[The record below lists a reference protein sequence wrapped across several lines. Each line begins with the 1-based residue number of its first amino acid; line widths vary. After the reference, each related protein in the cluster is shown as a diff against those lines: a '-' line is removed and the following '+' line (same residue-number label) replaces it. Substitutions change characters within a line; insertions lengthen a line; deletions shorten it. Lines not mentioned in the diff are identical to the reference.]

1 MSVSQRSLNLGKLS
15 ALALLAALAC
25 TPALAQPAAPDA
37 TQQLAL
43 ARLHPK
49 VVAGDSW
56 IVTETTALQSLRL
69 EEGGAVAAAPGKSLT
84 MTVDGV
90 ETGLKPGHYRGNIVL
105 TVTDRHPVQFD
116 PSHTH
121 HFRQALML
129 DASGVVANKSVAAT
143 TGPVQLKDGV
153 LSGLKIRSKGENF
166 NGLLVTGGQY
176 LVKDLDL
183 ELDGNGGNDFA
194 GFGAGVM
201 SDGKQTRLVLDKARI
216 RARGVVRTA
225 VVCHNGSQLIVKN
238 SDISARNGTL
248 PPDYIS
254 NVTPGEMKDAPWML
268 GIKGTNR
275 ATNVLGDDTQCTYI
289 GSRLVAEGWGVLSV
303 DNSRRIKLTAINSQ
317 IEVGGDSGYG
327 SYAIGDSTN
336 AFYGSTIKAP
346 SMGMIVTGG
355 HAIFAASTAD
365 NVARLDKDLKL
376 GLSPAERAALT
387 PAQTKVESARY
398 GVMLW
403 GDGGTVTVRDG
414 TVFDTGEATFL
425 NKGSVA
431 RFDIDGSRGAQL
443 NSRNGVLLQL
453 MDNDDPGPQMT
464 AGLLANT
471 GVWRDP
477 TTPVKKIEG
486 YDLGAEHDTDTV
498 AQFTRIRLT
507 GDIFNAMRL
516 RTILPPFNPDRP
528 SLEPPKETGANL
540 VVKLVQSELRGVMTS
555 ATARHLK
562 DPIGAEDHESLG
574 RVQNRPEPAINNG
587 VLVRLD
593 RSRWVVTGTS
603 HLTRL
608 TLDAASRVVGLDG
621 RVASM
626 TVNGVA
632 TPLRAG
638 DYRGQIV
645 VQVPAQ

>member
-1 MSVSQRSLNLGKLS
+1 MSVLQRSLNVGKLS

-25 TPALAQPAAPDA
+25 FPTHAQPGPPDVA
-37 TQQLAL
+37 QQRAL

-69 EEGGAVAAAPGKSLT
+69 EEGAAVVAAPGKSLT

-90 ETGLKPGHYRGNIVL
+90 ETGMKPGHYRGNIVL
-105 TVTDRHPVQFD
+105 TVTDQHPVPFD
-116 PSHTH
+116 ATHTH

-129 DASGVVANKSVAAT
+129 DASGVVVNKSVVAAA
-143 TGPVQLKDGV
+143 GPFELKEGV
-153 LSGLKIRSKGENF
+153 LSGVKIQSRGDNF
-166 NGLLVTGGQY
+166 NGLLVTGGRY
-176 LVKDLDL
+176 TVKGLQLDI
-183 ELDGNGGNDFA
+183 DGNGGNDFA
-194 GFGAGVM
+194 GHGAGVM
-201 SDGKQTRLVLDKARI
+201 SDGKQTRLVLENARI
-216 RARGVVRTA
+216 STHGVVRTA

-238 SDISARNGTL
+238 SDLSARNGTL
-248 PPDYIS
+248 PADYIS

-268 GIKGTNR
+268 GIQGNNR
-275 ATNVLGDDTQCTYI
+275 ATNVLGDGTECTYI
-289 GSRLVAEGWGVLSV
+289 GSRLKAEAWGVLSV
-303 DNSRRIKLTAINSQ
+303 DNSKRIKLTAINSQ
-317 IEVGGDSGYG
+317 IEVTGQSGYG

-355 HAIFAASTAD
+355 HAVFAASTPE
-365 NVARLDKDLKL
+365 NLARLDKDLKL
-376 GLSPAERAALT
+376 ALTPAERAALE
-387 PAQTKVESARY
+387 PAQTRVESARY

-425 NKGSVA
+425 NKGSIA
-431 RFDIDGSRGAQL
+431 RFDVDGSRGAQL

-477 TTPVKKIEG
+477 TGPARKIDG
-486 YDLGAEHDTDTV
+486 YDLGTEHDTDTV
-498 AQFTRIRLT
+498 ARFTRIRLN

-516 RTILPPFNPDRP
+516 RTILPPFDPDRP
-528 SLEPPKETGANL
+528 SMEPPRETGANL
-540 VVKLVQSELRGVMTS
+540 VVKLVESELHGVVTA
-555 ATARHLK
+555 ATAQHLK
-562 DPIGAEDHESLG
+562 DPIGAADHDSLG
-574 RVQNRPEPAINNG
+574 RVRNRPAPAINNG
-587 VLVRLD
+587 VVLNLD
-593 RSRWVVTGTS
+593 RSRWVVTGPS

-608 TLDAASRVVGLDG
+608 TLDAASSVVGADG
-621 RVASM
+621 RAASM
-626 TVNGVA
+626 TVNGMA
-632 TPLRAG
+632 TPLRPG
-638 DYRGQIV
+638 DHRGQIV
-645 VQVPAQ
+645 VQPAVH